1 LVKENLEVSIIS
13 NKFNPYTPPCFTEVF
28 QGEYNKTKVAVKS
41 LKDQTHD
48 LQKFLAEAS
57 VMT

>member
-1 LVKENLEVSIIS
+1 VGII
-13 NKFNPYTPPCFTEVF
+13 KVLDLYCFHDFTEVF
-28 QGEYNKTKVAVKS
+28 QGEHNKMKVAVKS